1 MLGDSITAQGEW
13 AELFPRAKIL
23 NLGLGSDTS
32 AGLLNRLRDVID
44 RKPRIVFLMIGV
56 NDFLMDIP
64 VELVATHIQFIAVR
78 LAANGIV
85 PVVQSTLY
93 VTNDVGKNLNGRI
106 KTLNGLLRSWCA
118 ERAIIYVDL
127 NNALSVNDS
136 LLSRFSDDGVHLN
149 RNAYVVWRNV
159 IKEYVQR
166 LPLDP

>member
-127 NNALSVNDS
+127 NNALSVTT
-136 LLSRFSDDGVHLN
+136 RFCHVF
-149 RNAYVVWRNV
+149 RTT
-159 IKEYVQR
+159 EYT
-166 LPLDP
+166 